1 MTFEPF
7 SPAHWAAILFTA
19 AIVVVIVGYR
29 ARLRGAAADR
39 AFRIGLAALLIASE
53 FSLYTWYTI
62 EHMWGY
68 FALPLQLC
76 TMMVWVSAAML
87 LTKSRKLYEIAFFLG
102 ILGALQ
108 ALLTPNL
115 DQTFPHFRYFH
126 FFIAHAA
133 IIGSSV
139 YMTAAAGYRPT
150 FRAMLRAF
158 GWLNL
163 FALAAGIVNW
173 ATGENFMFLARKP
186 DTASLLDLLA
196 PWPWYIVELE
206 AVAVAL
212 CLALLGLV
220 KLADRLTAGRIDAAR
235 D

>member
-7 SPAHWAAILFTA
+7 SPAHWAAILFTSAVVA
-19 AIVVVIVGYR
+19 AIIGLR

-39 AFRIGLAALLIASE
+39 AFRIGLAVLLIASE
-53 FSLYTWYTI
+53 ISLYTWYSV
-62 EHMWGY
+62 EQMWGY
-68 FALPLQLC
+68 FALPFQLC

-87 LTKSRKLYEIAFFLG
+87 LTKSRKLYEIGFFLG

-158 GWLNL
+158 GWLNI
-163 FALAAGIVNW
+163 FALAAGLVNW
-173 ATGENFMFLARKP
+173 TTGENFMFLARKP

-206 AVAVAL
+206 AVALAL
-212 CLALLGLV
+212 SLALLGLV
-220 KLADRLTAGRIDAAR
+220 KLADRLATARATDR
-235 D
+235 T

>member
-19 AIVVVIVGYR
+19 AVVVAIVGFR
-29 ARLRGAAADR
+29 ARLRGVAADR
-39 AFRIGLAALLIASE
+39 AFRIGLAALLIGSE
-53 FSLYTWYTI
+53 ISLYAWYTI
-62 EHMWGY
+62 EGMWGY
-68 FALPLQLC
+68 FALPFQLC
-76 TMMVWVSAAML
+76 TMMVWASAAML

-115 DQTFPHFRYFH
+115 EQTFPHFRYFH

-158 GWLNL
+158 GWLNI
-163 FALAAGIVNW
+163 FALAASIVNW

-196 PWPWYIVELE
+196 PWPWYIAELE
-206 AVAVAL
+206 AVAAAL
-212 CLALLGLV
+212 CLALLGLI
-220 KLADRLTAGRIDAAR
+220 KLVDRLTNGRPADR
-235 D
+235 S